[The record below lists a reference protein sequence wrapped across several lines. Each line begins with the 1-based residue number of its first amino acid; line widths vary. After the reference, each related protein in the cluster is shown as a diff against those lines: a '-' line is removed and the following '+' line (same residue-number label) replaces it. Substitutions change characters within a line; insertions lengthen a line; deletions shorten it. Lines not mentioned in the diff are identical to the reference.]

1 MFKKVPGG
9 STLMLNSYDEDN
21 YMYAIQLP
29 PVGFG
34 VNVATG
40 QLEQTDTI
48 SRSDIPEEQYWQ
60 RTELP
65 DWWDD
70 RIDEEAHKQKEDPD
84 YSDEELDEIRD
95 REWRRR
101 LCGVWMWNYNPKK
114 GKSEL
119 IYIYGL
125 HYFYMNWWKIDIG
138 YPNFRIVDRDSFYIL
153 GYCIEDPDCLGL
165 VEVTKRKNGKCLA
178 KDTPIRMYDGSVK
191 MVQDVHEGDLVMGD
205 DSTPRLAYGITTGRE
220 KMYRITPNKG
230 NGFTC
235 NESHILSLIWNNTFK
250 HSVYGWEKGDVV
262 NISVK
267 EYLALKFWEKDHLCL
282 YRKGWGNYPEV
293 KHKIP
298 PYILGLYLGDGCK
311 TFGSITTNDDEIVD
325 AITDYADDLGL
336 KITKVGDITYKPVQ
350 KGAVKNDICAAYL
363 ENWSIN
369 PYRQGLR
376 DLDVLKNKHIPREY
390 LIDSKENRL
399 QLLAGLIDTDGHLC
413 RINGRENCYEI
424 TQKNQRL
431 ANDIVE
437 LAQSLG
443 FFASI
448 YEKEA
453 RMRRKDWSVYK
464 CPVYRIGIYG
474 ELKDIP
480 CRVERKI
487 ASKGIRRKHSQR
499 TGFKVEDVGEGD
511 YYGFA
516 VDDNHLFLLA
526 DGTVVHNTYRAGCF
540 LYEYISRSSDT
551 HGGVQSKTDDDA
563 VEMYIKAVMQ
573 PWTELPEFFRPI
585 YDTTKG
591 DRPEKGLYFKKSSRR
606 GKTAMQRSNVK
617 ALNSFIDFKNAL
629 DKAYDGPRLQRYVS
643 DESGKLD
650 KKFDI
655 EERQRVV
662 RYTTDVDHEFQGKHL
677 YTTTVEDMAS
687 AGSKFESVWKNSNP
701 AKRDGNNQTITGL
714 YRYFIPGF
722 RTGKVDKYGYTD
734 EEKNKKILEN
744 QLAAII
750 NDPVAWASHVR
761 KNPPTI
767 RHAFWRDA
775 GQCMYNATKLNRR
788 REELSMME
796 NYNQRGNFVWK
807 DGVRD
812 SHVVWEPNKNGRW
825 KICWIFS
832 DSAKSNNVVNRG
844 GLWYPKNEFSFI
856 SGLDPFQQDAVQNTN
871 RRSNAASYVLKRYDI
886 MENDPLYNGAFVSQ
900 YIYRQP
906 TSAMMHEDMILQCRY
921 FGCGLL
927 IEYNKAGSLKSYFQA
942 RGYSNFLIQLP
953 AYNEPGIPS
962 TPENKQILSELTEE
976 YIESKIDIVYFDEL
990 IDSWL
995 DFNIAETEKYDEV
1008 MGAGW
1013 TLVANMR
1020 KVVNPNR
1027 GKMTEISDVLRTYKV
1042 KG

>member
-29 PVGFG
+29 PVGYG

-165 VEVTKRKNGKCLA
+165 VEVTKRKNGK
-178 KDTPIRMYDGSVK
+178 
-191 MVQDVHEGDLVMGD
+191 
-205 DSTPRLAYGITTGRE
+205 
-220 KMYRITPNKG
+220 
-230 NGFTC
+230 
-235 NESHILSLIWNNTFK
+235 
-250 HSVYGWEKGDVV
+250 
-262 NISVK
+262 
-267 EYLALKFWEKDHLCL
+267 
-282 YRKGWGNYPEV
+282 
-293 KHKIP
+293 
-298 PYILGLYLGDGCK
+298 
-311 TFGSITTNDDEIVD
+311 
-325 AITDYADDLGL
+325 
-336 KITKVGDITYKPVQ
+336 
-350 KGAVKNDICAAYL
+350 
-363 ENWSIN
+363 
-369 PYRQGLR
+369 
-376 DLDVLKNKHIPREY
+376 
-390 LIDSKENRL
+390 
-399 QLLAGLIDTDGHLC
+399 
-413 RINGRENCYEI
+413 
-424 TQKNQRL
+424 
-431 ANDIVE
+431 
-437 LAQSLG
+437 
-443 FFASI
+443 
-448 YEKEA
+448 
-453 RMRRKDWSVYK
+453 
-464 CPVYRIGIYG
+464 
-474 ELKDIP
+474 
-480 CRVERKI
+480 
-487 ASKGIRRKHSQR
+487 
-499 TGFKVEDVGEGD
+499 
-511 YYGFA
+511 
-516 VDDNHLFLLA
+516 
-526 DGTVVHNTYRAGCF
+526 TYRAGCF

-886 MENDPLYNGAFVSQ
+886 MENDPLYNGSFVCQ

-942 RGYSNFLIQLP
+942 RGYGNFLIQLP